1 AIHPVVTPMTSPSPA
16 APPAPESPPAP
27 APAPAVL
34 PGEAL
39 QVLTLAQRTAE
50 EYVAA
55 ANETALTVREE
66 AEKNAEHCRQEA
78 LEYAGRIR
86 TEADELLAAART
98 AAEITRQD
106 AQDQAADIRRQAESV
121 LLEARAEAENIIA
134 GGNEAAEQLEQR
146 AQRRYEDAVGGLS
159 VKRKALQEQIETL
172 EVFDAEYRRR
182 LMAFLQG
189 QLRALWADQ
198 PQPIAFPAAEMQLP
212 GGPVDAAEPA

>member
-1 AIHPVVTPMTSPSPA
+1 MSLTSHEAPPSPSPESLSTPVPA
-16 APPAPESPPAP
+16 A
-27 APAPAVL
+27 L

-55 ANETALTVREE
+55 ANKAAQAVREE
-66 AEKNAEHCRQEA
+66 AETNAEHCRQEA
-78 LEYAGRIR
+78 REYAEQMRS
-86 TEADELLAAART
+86 EADKLLTAARAT
-98 AAEITRQD
+98 AELTHRE
-106 AQDQAADIRRQAESV
+106 AQVQAADIRRQAE
-121 LLEARAEAENIIA
+121 LLLTEARAEAESIVA
-134 GGNEAAEQLEQR
+134 GGNETAEQLEQR

-172 EVFDAEYRRR
+172 EIFDAEYRRR

-198 PQPIAFPAAEMQLP
+198 PQAATFPAIELQLP
-212 GGPVDAAEPA
+212 GGPVDTA